1 MQLQRP
7 TSRGRQP
14 ATAHHFNSR
23 IGGALPVADCRS
35 MKAISVTILAVL
47 AITAG
52 YFGVAYFVFPCLV
65 PSFYYANFNQTRNRL
80 AGIPGVEIIDDWQHC
95 DISLEDCGFTLRVNG
110 SEPVRV
116 DFYEGDNWSLPF
128 KRVDGII
135 VSHPYNPKT
144 NDYEEVLDTA
154 KPIKVARGNH
164 RRPGV
169 WVRIFRDLNRYKRG
183 EQGSADQPTTAP
195 ESKPEGVDNPQD
207 EKEPVSR

>member
-1 MQLQRP
+1 
-7 TSRGRQP
+7 
-14 ATAHHFNSR
+14 
-23 IGGALPVADCRS
+23 

-144 NDYEEVLDTA
+144 NDYEEVSFTAQQLRDNGVDATNLGMVLQDIGKLLDTA